1 MIEYLFSYADCWQI
15 DLIPATFYKSPF
27 SVYKLMEKEDERG
40 YELTEGQLG
49 KSLTQSAS
57 EQEKKEEKRK

>member
-1 MIEYLFSYADCWQI
+1 
-15 DLIPATFYKSPF
+15 
-27 SVYKLMEKEDERG
+27 MEKEDERG

-57 EQEKKEEKRK
+57 EQEKKEEKRKQRNPQ